1 MEHHL
6 EHRNTDAFVALDG
19 DFGVDMVTGDGVTV
33 TSIAPGARHPE
44 CGSIPDNQG
53 LIRGGNDVRRGP
65 GRRWVK
71 PASVV
76 VSAGGPRWYCI
87 ETAPRAEDRVVE
99 ALALLGF
106 DAVAPKFLD
115 WVPAN
120 PARKMP
126 AREVLRPAFPGYVI
140 AEFDAQQPGW
150 RRIASQRGVVRVM
163 GSAPEQP
170 SPIRPVQVAWLLS
183 QFGADGVQRRSRLG
197 VEAAAPLALG
207 TWVRVIAGPYE
218 AVRGRVVASDGRSV
232 MLNISGWRVRMAQGL
247 VRVEVCA

>member
-6 EHRNTDAFVALDG
+6 EHRNTDALLALDG

-33 TSIAPGARHPE
+33 TSIAPGALHPE

-65 GRRWVK
+65 GRRWAK

-76 VSAGGPRWYCI
+76 ISAGGPRWYCI

-99 ALALLGF
+99 ALSALGF

-120 PARKMP
+120 PARKLP

-140 AEFDAQQPGW
+140 AEFDAGLPGW

-247 VRVEVCA
+247 VQVEVCV